1 MDDHTTWRSDLGP
14 NDVAVLEVATW
25 YRMAWVW
32 CGFRG
37 SLRLS
42 IDSDLKVILWSKRY
56 MRGFSVFKCAHLN
69 VSNFGL
75 SVFSW
80 SIGDQ
85 SSVTASVDWLALS
98 NNCGKLC
105 NFESILIAGHR
116 PIDSNSQISMGCQVG
131 RSPSRS
137 CSLYSYYSYGSCGLK
152 SPHGFLVSCCSPLGF
167 FGTKE
172 NNKSSRTRMKY
183 M

>member
-1 MDDHTTWRSDLGP
+1 MKERLGP
-14 NDVAVLEVATW
+14 KRRGRAGSRDMVSHGL
-25 YRMAWVW
+25 VW

-37 SLRLS
+37 SLRLP

-69 VSNFGL
+69 VSNFGP

-85 SSVTASVDWLALS
+85 SSVTALVDSHLATIAA
-98 NNCGKLC
+98 NYA
-105 NFESILIAGHR
+105 ILIAGHR

-152 SPHGFLVSCCSPLGF
+152 SPHGFLVSCCSKVSPLGF